1 MSADQYEAMARAG
14 ILTEHDRVELVHG
27 LLVNKMTKN
36 PPHSVAARA
45 VADALGRLVPAGY
58 FVTREDRI
66 RVSVSSELEPDA
78 AVVRGASRDFS
89 TRHPAAADV
98 PLVVEVADW
107 SLAFDRSEKL
117 AIYAESGIPQYWI
130 VNLIDGRLEVHSDP
144 EGRSYRTVQSF
155 GPGEVLSL
163 EIDERDLGAI
173 VVSDL
178 LP

>member
-1 MSADQYEAMARAG
+1 MSVEQYEAMARAG
-14 ILTEHDRVELVHG
+14 ILTERDRVELVHG

-45 VADALGRLVPAGY
+45 VADALGRLIPEGY
-58 FVTREDRI
+58 FVTREDPV
-66 RVSVSSELEPDA
+66 RVSGDSEPEPDA

-117 AIYAESGIPQYWI
+117 AVYAEGGIPQYWI

-144 EGRSYRTVQSF
+144 EGRTYRSLRSL
-155 GPGEVLSL
+155 GSGEILPL
-163 EIDERDLGAI
+163 AIDGRDLGAI
-173 VVSDL
+173 DVSDL